1 MYTTDDSYEVIYF
14 SYMTLDKITRGG
26 YFVLTIRKFG
36 FAPLDKWNITN
47 LRHVVSFTNYK
58 VKLHRSLEKI
68 RKTKQGSWITIS
80 YSLSTVIYIT
90 MLN

>member
-1 MYTTDDSYEVIYF
+1 MYTTDNDFEVIYF
-14 SYMTLDKITRGG
+14 SYMALDRITRGG

-36 FAPLDKWNITN
+36 FAPLDKWNITS

-80 YSLSTVIYIT
+80 YSLPTVMYIR

>member
-14 SYMTLDKITRGG
+14 SYMTLDKITRGA

-68 RKTKQGSWITIS
+68 TKTKQGSWITIS
-80 YSLSTVIYIT
+80 YSLSTVMYIR